1 MHIDDLCAC
10 FVQAAQD
17 ESGKT
22 FGQTYECGGPDRLTT
37 EQLLGVLAAL
47 SGHGLRKVKIPLALA
62 RLGMGTG
69 EKLGLPVP
77 ATPQQLLMLQ
87 ENNVCDISAMRQ
99 AFGIEPRPFR
109 EGVAPLLQPAA

>member
-1 MHIDDLCAC
+1 
-10 FVQAAQD
+10 
-17 ESGKT
+17 
-22 FGQTYECGGPDRLTT
+22 LTT

-47 SGHGLRKVKIPLALA
+47 SGRGLRKVKIPLALA
-62 RLGMGTG
+62 KLGMGTG

-109 EGVAPLLQPAA
+109 EGVAPLLQPPLNR